1 MQLPEPD
8 RAELL
13 DLGRTTIRLWQ
24 WGDPTQPP
32 VLLVHGGWDHGRMWD
47 GIAPRIAALGYHA
60 VAIDVRGH
68 GDSGRLHTSGTY
80 WQMFQLDLA
89 QVARHLSS
97 LRGPMRDPALRVI
110 GHSFGGGLSMSMA
123 AGLPDHVD
131 KVVNIDGLGPPP
143 EMMIVEDHAASAS
156 QWIKDAERLWSEPA
170 REYASVEEMAQK
182 RKAINTRLPTEWCRH
197 LARHGSK
204 PGPGGGL
211 IWKSDQHMRLGSP
224 GPFSDES
231 LRAQYERIRCPVLVL
246 TGTEPDQ
253 WNDLPVAARDARLAA
268 IPDVRHHQIA
278 GAGHYVHIEQP
289 DAVLALVAEFFGS

>member
-1 MQLPEPD
+1 LQLREPD

-13 DLGRTTIRLWQ
+13 DLGRTTIRLWH
-24 WGDPTQPP
+24 WGDPNRPP

-47 GIAPRIAALGYHA
+47 GIAPRIAALGHHA

-68 GDSGRLHTSGTY
+68 GDSGRLHTSCTY

-97 LRGPMRDPALRVI
+97 GGLSPVRVI

-131 KVVNIDGLGPPP
+131 RVVNIDGLGPPP

-182 RKAINTRLPTEWCRH
+182 RKAINTRLPIEWCRH

-231 LRAQYERIRCPVLVL
+231 LRAQYARIRCPVLVL
-246 TGTEPDQ
+246 TGSEPDQ
-253 WNDLPVAARDARLAA
+253 WNDLPVETRDARLAA
-268 IPDVRHHQIA
+268 IPDVRHHRVP

-289 DAVLALVAEFFGS
+289 DAVLGHVAEFFSA